1 MSSES
6 RDVLG
11 LMQSSTIRM
20 RDLVDNVLDF
30 ARARLGDGLKLD
42 VVTGAPLRPVLE
54 NVVEEIRSVHP
65 DLDIRTD
72 FELDRDV
79 RCDHSR
85 ISQLLSNLIGN
96 AVTHGDRKK
105 PIEIGA
111 TTTRGRLELWV
122 ANSGEPISDEVKTTL
137 FRPFFRGEVRSSQQG
152 LGLGLYIASEIA
164 RVHGGKLSV
173 NSHESET
180 RFTLTM
186 PL

>member
-1 MSSES
+1 M
-6 RDVLG
+6 
-11 LMQSSTIRM
+11 
-20 RDLVDNVLDF
+20 
-30 ARARLGDGLKLD
+30 
-42 VVTGAPLRPVLE
+42 
-54 NVVEEIRSVHP
+54 
-65 DLDIRTD
+65 
-72 FELDRDV
+72 
-79 RCDHSR
+79 
-85 ISQLLSNLIGN
+85 
-96 AVTHGDRKK
+96 THGDRKK

-122 ANSGEPISDEVKTTL
+122 ANSGEPISDEGEDDTVSAL
-137 FRPFFRGEVRSSQQG
+137 FRGEVRSSQQG